1 MRSLMFVLACFAIV
15 FFFSPRQS
23 SAQCRGSACGEAVV
37 QFWMPSGHQPLL
49 GSPIIYRPILGAPVR
64 TVART
69 VVAVRTREHRPV
81 ARVPSF
87 RWLRCR

>member
-1 MRSLMFVLACFAIV
+1 MRPLMFCLAIFVIAA
-15 FFFSPRQS
+15 FLSPRQS

-49 GSPIIYRPILGAPVR
+49 GSTIIDRPILGAPVR
-64 TVART
+64 AVARVT
-69 VVAVRTREHRPV
+69 VAVRTREHRPV
-81 ARVPSF
+81 ARVLSF